1 MILLGLV
8 FCLSIAIQAQ
18 NTVRW
23 TGGTPGSETNWES
36 PKNWTPNRVPSSN
49 DLVIIPDCS
58 SKGGFYPE
66 LTKTAGPIAHLRVEG
81 GARLTILSGAQL
93 AIDGSTT
100 FNDGITLY
108 GTLHNEGHLS
118 VSNAG
123 LGDMDALPGHFISK
137 SIAENSLQEV
147 EERLAGH

>member
-1 MILLGLV
+1 MPACKPPV
-8 FCLSIAIQAQ
+8 AQ
-18 NTVRW
+18 LHI
-23 TGGTPGSETNWES
+23 
-36 PKNWTPNRVPSSN
+36 N
-49 DLVIIPDCS
+49 DQPAFEI
-58 SKGGFYPE
+58 
-66 LTKTAGPIAHLRVEG
+66 
-81 GARLTILSGAQL
+81 GAQL